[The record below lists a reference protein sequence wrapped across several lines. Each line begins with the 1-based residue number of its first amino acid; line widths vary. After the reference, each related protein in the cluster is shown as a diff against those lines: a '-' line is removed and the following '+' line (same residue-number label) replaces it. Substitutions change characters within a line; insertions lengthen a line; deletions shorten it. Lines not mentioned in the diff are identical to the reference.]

1 MKKNLYSA
9 LPDYIRDEL
18 NRSEQWPEAKGI
30 IISHCK
36 KVESIDELTLNQI
49 KRLVLFGFR
58 EVTKEQIELQSALS
72 LISQKLQTL

>member
-9 LPDYIRDEL
+9 LPDHVRDEL
-18 NRSEQWPEAKGI
+18 NRSEQWPEAKKNI
-30 IISHCK
+30 VSHCK
-36 KVESIDELTLNQI
+36 EAKSLDELTLNQI

>member
-9 LPDYIRDEL
+9 LPDHVRDEL
-18 NRSEQWPEAKGI
+18 NRSEQWPEAKKTI
-30 IISHCK
+30 VSHCK
-36 KVESIDELTLNQI
+36 EAKSLDELTLNQI